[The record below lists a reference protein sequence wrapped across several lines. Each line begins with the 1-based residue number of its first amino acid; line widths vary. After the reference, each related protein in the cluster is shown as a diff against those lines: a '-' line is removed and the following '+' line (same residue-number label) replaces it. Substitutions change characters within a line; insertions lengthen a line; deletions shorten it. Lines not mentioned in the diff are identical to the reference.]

1 MYSFMT
7 EIQAVLCSALR
18 HQTWE
23 MPELLLQSYV
33 SWSKSVTSGMSI
45 FFYFFFPSGK
55 KNVRNLQ
62 QVYLLNVPCL
72 QGVLGAGLPVMTHAM
87 LFPHTFT
94 LSLCVYGGNMP
105 VLS

>member
-1 MYSFMT
+1 MT

-45 FFYFFFPSGK
+45 FFYIFFFHQEK
-55 KNVRNLQ
+55 K
-62 QVYLLNVPCL
+62 
-72 QGVLGAGLPVMTHAM
+72 M
-87 LFPHTFT
+87 
-94 LSLCVYGGNMP
+94 
-105 VLS
+105 